1 VTPKVA
7 KRGQSFKGAGAY
19 YLHDKNH
26 ANTSNRVAWT
36 HTYNHSTDDPK
47 KALNRMAYT
56 AMRADK
62 LKQRAGVSAAG
73 RKATAGAVYTFSL
86 SYHKEQSPTKKDM
99 IDDAF
104 EALEF
109 LDLKDHQAVM
119 VAHND
124 TEHPHIHVICNLVN
138 PINGRTKQMSLDRN
152 KFSEWAEKHERE
164 HGKIYC
170 PERVKNNE
178 KRRQLKLQNQGK
190 DKNDKT
196 RKNGFVKH
204 REQKIDKVQIQN
216 LYQQSDSAKAFQAA
230 LKDAGYELA
239 KGDRRGLVLV
249 DDTGKIHSLS
259 RQMKGLWKKDKSTG
273 KWKGGL
279 QERFKDF
286 NEQDLRPAKDV
297 ADDRQYFDRDKQE
310 REQLQRIED
319 AAIEK
324 AKKDA
329 EAEKQAKSTTKK
341 KKQQRVGREIKNRVT
356 KTPEKQYPANDD
368 KHHLKQLDKEQA
380 WDKEAQS
387 KWLALERKLKEV
399 YERKKLVKTIEI
411 YERQLKRYDT
421 AWGRRLGKYNE
432 LEQEIKAKKMTLENI
447 DMRIAEERSKLENEL
462 AKTSPYRR
470 KNQGGGQDLRPTID
484 FEKSQKQKKDK
495 DEKRPSK
502 DLDDDRTFNLDRT

>member
-1 VTPKVA
+1 
-7 KRGQSFKGAGAY
+7 
-19 YLHDKNH
+19 
-26 ANTSNRVAWT
+26 
-36 HTYNHSTDDPK
+36 
-47 KALNRMAYT
+47 
-56 AMRADK
+56 
-62 LKQRAGVSAAG
+62 
-73 RKATAGAVYTFSL
+73 
-86 SYHKEQSPTKKDM
+86 
-99 IDDAF
+99 
-104 EALEF
+104 
-109 LDLKDHQAVM
+109 
-119 VAHND
+119 
-124 TEHPHIHVICNLVN
+124 
-138 PINGRTKQMSLDRN
+138 
-152 KFSEWAEKHERE
+152 
-164 HGKIYC
+164 
-170 PERVKNNE
+170 
-178 KRRQLKLQNQGK
+178 
-190 DKNDKT
+190 
-196 RKNGFVKH
+196 
-204 REQKIDKVQIQN
+204 
-216 LYQQSDSAKAFQAA
+216 
-230 LKDAGYELA
+230 
-239 KGDRRGLVLV
+239 
-249 DDTGKIHSLS
+249 
-259 RQMKGLWKKDKSTG
+259 
-273 KWKGGL
+273 
-279 QERFKDF
+279 
-286 NEQDLRPAKDV
+286 
-297 ADDRQYFDRDKQE
+297 
-310 REQLQRIED
+310 LQRIED